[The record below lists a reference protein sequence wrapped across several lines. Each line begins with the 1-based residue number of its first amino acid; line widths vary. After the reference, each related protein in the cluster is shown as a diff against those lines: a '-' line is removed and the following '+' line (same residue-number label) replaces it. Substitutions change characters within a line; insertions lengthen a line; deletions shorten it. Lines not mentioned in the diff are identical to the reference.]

1 MTGMLGTIIIYIHS
15 TISFFYLQ
23 DTIYDY
29 NINKY
34 DSDWIGENQCQTMMM
49 CFMTVLDYGMIY
61 GGGIGDYSEPISYRD
76 TPDKYLV
83 KLGHDMAFLILV
95 KFILFN
101 ILFGIIIDTFAQ
113 LREEK
118 KFIEDD
124 MMNICF
130 ICNFDRL
137 TFDRNSEGGFER
149 HIAKD
154 HNLWCYVYYIV
165 HLNFKD
171 PTNYTG
177 IESYVSELY
186 EKGEATWIPR

>member
-1 MTGMLGTIIIYIHS
+1 
-15 TISFFYLQ
+15 
-23 DTIYDY
+23 
-29 NINKY
+29 
-34 DSDWIGENQCQTMMM
+34 
-49 CFMTVLDYGMIY
+49 MTVLDYGMIY
-61 GGGIGDYSEPISYRD
+61 GGGIGDYSEPINYRD

-83 KLGHDMAFLILV
+83 KLAHDSSFLILV
-95 KFILFN
+95 KFILLN

-186 EKGEATWIPR
+186 LKGEATWVPRQKALCLENIGNSDDEGDKEVNLLRSEIS